1 MDRARVQVGEVIAK
15 GGALCVKVRRVLQT
29 VLHTYP
35 MLDLPTLEHLLQSCQ
50 HECTNKHSLLNMEQ
64 FSVAMQ
70 VNRGPAVCTSS
81 LPQQFAP
88 AVCPSSLPQQV
99 AMVAVAR
106 PYVAAANRS
115 KSLSPGHRSES
126 SRRWARR

>member
-1 MDRARVQVGEVIAK
+1 MQVGEVIAK

-70 VNRGPAVCTSS
+70 VNRGPAVC
-81 LPQQFAP
+81 
-88 AVCPSSLPQQV
+88 PSSLPQQV